1 MRCNKKMLCDIFI
14 ETANERDYLATAK
27 VEENKDVS
35 IKWTRYEPRKIKI
48 NEDMIEVN
56 RLWIEFMIPDYFVY
70 MSEEAVRELAVY
82 VMERIKGNDN
92 KSTPIF
98 TNEILS
104 DKFRKRNLKRFL
116 KRHNCVDTYDEKL
129 MPIVSRMK
137 ENDPELPDIT
147 VKVSGDIKEKYK
159 VSPIMNTILI
169 DMNTAMKEEDEL
181 EDLIYTAIC
190 KIKDEREFHEIKN
203 IRCKVKV

>member
-14 ETANERDYLATAK
+14 ETANERNYLATAK

-35 IKWTRYEPRKIKI
+35 IRWTRYEPRKI
-48 NEDMIEVN
+48 NEDMIGVN
-56 RLWIEFMIPDYFVY
+56 RFWIEFMIPDYFIY

-82 VMERIKGNDN
+82 TIERIKGNN
-92 KSTPIF
+92 NESTSVFI
-98 TNEILS
+98 NEMLS
-104 DKFRKRNLKRFL
+104 DKFRKRNLKRYL

-147 VKVSGDIKEKYK
+147 VKVSNDIMERYK
-159 VSPIMNTILI
+159 TSPIMNTMLI
-169 DMNTAMKEEDEL
+169 DMSTAMKEEDEL
-181 EDLIYTAIC
+181 EDLIYTAMC
-190 KIKDEREFHEIKN
+190 KIKDEREFMRKGY
-203 IRCKVKV
+203 KM

>member
-35 IKWTRYEPRKIKI
+35 IKWMRYEPRKIK
-48 NEDMIEVN
+48 EDMIKVN
-56 RLWIEFMIPDYFVY
+56 GKWIEFMIPDYFIY

-82 VMERIKGNDN
+82 TMERIKGNN
-92 KSTPIF
+92 NESTSIF
-98 TNEILS
+98 MNEILS

-116 KRHNCVDTYDEKL
+116 KRHNCVDTYDETL
-129 MPIVSRMK
+129 MPIVSRVK

-147 VKVSGDIKEKYK
+147 VKVSDDIMEYMI
-159 VSPIMNTILI
+159 SPIMNTIFI
-169 DMNTAMKEEDEL
+169 DMSTEMKEKDEL
-181 EDLIYTAIC
+181 EDLIYTAMC
-190 KIKDEREFHEIKN
+190 EIKDKREFMK
-203 IRCKVKV
+203 KGYKM

>member
-14 ETANERDYLATAK
+14 ETANERNYLATAK

-56 RLWIEFMIPDYFVY
+56 RLWIEFMIPDYFIY

-82 VMERIKGNDN
+82 TMERIKGNN
-92 KSTPIF
+92 NESTSVFI
-98 TNEILS
+98 NEMLS
-104 DKFRKRNLKRFL
+104 DKFRKRNLKRYL

-129 MPIVSRMK
+129 MPIVSRVK
-137 ENDPELPDIT
+137 ENDPELPDII
-147 VKVSGDIKEKYK
+147 VKVSDDIKEKYK
-159 VSPIMNTILI
+159 VSPIMNTMLI
-169 DMNTAMKEEDEL
+169 DMSTAMKEEDEL
-181 EDLIYTAIC
+181 EDLIYTAMC
-190 KIKDEREFHEIKN
+190 EIKDKKEFMKI
-203 IRCKVKV
+203 

>member
-35 IKWTRYEPRKIKI
+35 IRWTRYEPRKIKI

-82 VMERIKGNDN
+82 VMERIKGNN
-92 KSTPIF
+92 NESTSIF
-98 TNEILS
+98 NNEILS
-104 DKFRKRNLKRFL
+104 DKFRKRNLKRYL

-129 MPIVSRMK
+129 MPIVSRVK

-147 VKVSGDIKEKYK
+147 VKVSDDIKGKYET
-159 VSPIMNTILI
+159 SPIMNTILI
-169 DMNTAMKEEDEL
+169 DMSTAMKEEDEL
-181 EDLIYTAIC
+181 EDLIYTAMC
-190 KIKDEREFHEIKN
+190 EIKDRKEFMKI
-203 IRCKVKV
+203 

>member
-27 VEENKDVS
+27 IEENKNIS
-35 IKWTRYEPRKIKI
+35 IKWMRYEPRKI
-48 NEDMIEVN
+48 NEDIIEVGN
-56 RLWIEFMIPDYFVY
+56 SIEFMIPDYLIY

-92 KSTPIF
+92 ESTSIF

-104 DKFRKRNLKRFL
+104 DKFRKRNLNRFL
-116 KRHNCVDTYDEKL
+116 KRYNCVDTYDETL
-129 MPIVSRMK
+129 IPIVSRIK

-147 VKVSGDIKEKYK
+147 VKVSGDIMGEYMI
-159 VSPIMNTILI
+159 SPVMNTMFI
-169 DMNTAMKEEDEL
+169 DMSTAMKEKDEL
-181 EDLIYTAIC
+181 EDLIYTAMC
-190 KIKDEREFHEIKN
+190 EIKDKREFMK
-203 IRCKVKV
+203 KGYKM

>member
-27 VEENKDVS
+27 IEENKDIS
-35 IKWTRYEPRKIKI
+35 IKWTRYEPTKI

-56 RLWIEFMIPDYFVY
+56 RLWIEFMIPDYFIY

-82 VMERIKGNDN
+82 TIERIKGNN
-92 KSTPIF
+92 NESTSVFI
-98 TNEILS
+98 NEMLS
-104 DKFRKRNLKRFL
+104 DKFRKRNLKRYL

-129 MPIVSRMK
+129 MPIVSRVK

-147 VKVSGDIKEKYK
+147 VKVSSDIMERYK
-159 VSPIMNTILI
+159 TSPIMNTMLI
-169 DMNTAMKEEDEL
+169 DMSTAMKEEDEL
-181 EDLIYTAIC
+181 EDLIYTAMC
-190 KIKDEREFHEIKN
+190 KIKDEKEFMRKGY
-203 IRCKVKV
+203 KM

>member
-14 ETANERDYLATAK
+14 ETANERNYLATAK
-27 VEENKDVS
+27 VEENKNIS
-35 IKWTRYEPRKIKI
+35 IRWTRYEPRKI

-70 MSEEAVRELAVY
+70 MSEEAVKELAVY
-82 VMERIKGNDN
+82 TIERIKGNN
-92 KSTPIF
+92 NESTSVFI
-98 TNEILS
+98 NEMLS
-104 DKFRKRNLKRFL
+104 DKFRKRNLKRYL

-147 VKVSGDIKEKYK
+147 VKVSDDIKGKYK
-159 VSPIMNTILI
+159 TSPIMNTMLI
-169 DMNTAMKEEDEL
+169 DMSTAMKEEDEL
-181 EDLIYTAIC
+181 EDLIYTAMC
-190 KIKDEREFHEIKN
+190 EIKDEREFMRKGY
-203 IRCKVKV
+203 KK

>member
-1 MRCNKKMLCDIFI
+1 MRCNKKMLCDIFV
-14 ETANERDYLATAK
+14 ETANERNYLATAK

-48 NEDMIEVN
+48 NEDMIKVGN
-56 RLWIEFMIPDYFVY
+56 WIEFMIPDYFIY

-82 VMERIKGNDN
+82 VMERIKGNN
-92 KSTPIF
+92 NESTSIF
-98 TNEILS
+98 NNEILS
-104 DKFRKRNLKRFL
+104 DKFRKRNLKRYL

-147 VKVSGDIKEKYK
+147 VKVSDDIKEKYK
-159 VSPIMNTILI
+159 VSPIMNTMLI
-169 DMNTAMKEEDEL
+169 DMSTAMKEEDEL
-181 EDLIYTAIC
+181 EDLIYTAMC
-190 KIKDEREFHEIKN
+190 EIKDKREFMKE
-203 IRCKVKV
+203 

>member
-14 ETANERDYLATAK
+14 ETANERNYLATAK

-56 RLWIEFMIPDYFVY
+56 RLWIEFMIPDYFIY

-82 VMERIKGNDN
+82 TMERIKGNN
-92 KSTPIF
+92 NESTSVFI
-98 TNEILS
+98 NEMLS
-104 DKFRKRNLKRFL
+104 DKFRKRNLKRYL
-116 KRHNCVDTYDEKL
+116 KRYNCIDTYDEKL
-129 MPIVSRMK
+129 MPIVSRVK

-147 VKVSGDIKEKYK
+147 VKVSDDIKGKYK
-159 VSPIMNTILI
+159 VSPIMNTMFI
-169 DMNTAMKEEDEL
+169 DMSTAMKEEDEL
-181 EDLIYTAIC
+181 EDLIYTAMC
-190 KIKDEREFHEIKN
+190 EIKDEKEFMKIGYKM
-203 IRCKVKV
+203 

>member
-14 ETANERDYLATAK
+14 EAANERNYLATAK

-56 RLWIEFMIPDYFVY
+56 RLWIEFMIPDYFIY

-82 VMERIKGNDN
+82 TMERIKGNN
-92 KSTPIF
+92 NESTSVFI
-98 TNEILS
+98 NEMLS
-104 DKFRKRNLKRFL
+104 DKFRKRNLKRYL
-116 KRHNCVDTYDEKL
+116 KRYNCIDTYDEKL
-129 MPIVSRMK
+129 MPIVSRVK

-147 VKVSGDIKEKYK
+147 VKVSDDIKGKYK

-169 DMNTAMKEEDEL
+169 DMSTAMKEEDEL
-181 EDLIYTAIC
+181 EDLIYTAMC
-190 KIKDEREFHEIKN
+190 EIKDKKEFMKI
-203 IRCKVKV
+203 

>member
-27 VEENKDVS
+27 VEENKNIS
-35 IKWTRYEPRKIKI
+35 IRWTRYEPRKIKI
-48 NEDMIEVN
+48 KEDMIKVGN
-56 RLWIEFMIPDYFVY
+56 WIEFMIPDYFVY

-82 VMERIKGNDN
+82 VMERIKGNN
-92 KSTPIF
+92 NESTPIF

-116 KRHNCVDTYDEKL
+116 KRHNCVDTYDETL

-147 VKVSGDIKEKYK
+147 VKVSDDIKGKYE
-159 VSPIMNTILI
+159 VSPIMNTMLI
-169 DMNTAMKEEDEL
+169 DMSTAMKEKDEL
-181 EDLIYTAIC
+181 EDLIYTAMC
-190 KIKDEREFHEIKN
+190 EIKDKKEFMKI
-203 IRCKVKV
+203 

>member
-14 ETANERDYLATAK
+14 ETANERNYLATAK

-56 RLWIEFMIPDYFVY
+56 RLWIEFMIPDYFIY

-82 VMERIKGNDN
+82 TMERIKGNN
-92 KSTPIF
+92 NESTSVFI
-98 TNEILS
+98 NEMLS
-104 DKFRKRNLKRFL
+104 DKFRKRNLKRYL
-116 KRHNCVDTYDEKL
+116 KRYNCIDTYDEKL
-129 MPIVSRMK
+129 MPIVSRVK

-147 VKVSGDIKEKYK
+147 VKVSDDIKGKYK

-169 DMNTAMKEEDEL
+169 DMSTAMKEEDEL
-181 EDLIYTAIC
+181 EDLIYTAMC
-190 KIKDEREFHEIKN
+190 EIKDEKEFMKIGYKM
-203 IRCKVKV
+203 

>member
-48 NEDMIEVN
+48 NEDMIKVGN
-56 RLWIEFMIPDYFVY
+56 WIEFMIPDYFIY

-82 VMERIKGNDN
+82 TIERIKRNN
-92 KSTPIF
+92 NESTSVFI
-98 TNEILS
+98 NEMLS
-104 DKFRKRNLKRFL
+104 DKFRKRNLKRYL

-147 VKVSGDIKEKYK
+147 VKVSDDIKGKYK
-159 VSPIMNTILI
+159 TSPIMNTMLI
-169 DMNTAMKEEDEL
+169 DMSTAMKEEDEL
-181 EDLIYTAIC
+181 EDLIYTAMC
-190 KIKDEREFHEIKN
+190 EIKDEREFMRKGY
-203 IRCKVKV
+203 KK

>member
-14 ETANERDYLATAK
+14 ETANERNYLATAK

-56 RLWIEFMIPDYFVY
+56 RLWIEFMIPDYFIY

-82 VMERIKGNDN
+82 TMERIKGNN
-92 KSTPIF
+92 NESTSVFI
-98 TNEILS
+98 NEMLS
-104 DKFRKRNLKRFL
+104 DKFRKRNLKRYL
-116 KRHNCVDTYDEKL
+116 KRYNCIDTYDEKL
-129 MPIVSRMK
+129 MPIVSRVK

-147 VKVSGDIKEKYK
+147 VKVSDDIKGKYK

-169 DMNTAMKEEDEL
+169 DMSTAMKEEDEL
-181 EDLIYTAIC
+181 EDLIYTAMC
-190 KIKDEREFHEIKN
+190 EIKDKKEFMKI
-203 IRCKVKV
+203 